1 MKNIFGG
8 LKGWFTGLINSL
20 GAIWQGLTGFV
31 GGVIQGIV
39 DMFLALPGKLVE
51 VGGAIIN
58 TIKDGFLN
66 SFGALKDTV
75 VQGFQEIRNLL
86 PFSDAKKG
94 PFSDLTQ
101 SGRALVET
109 ISKGIR
115 DRQHTMAAAM
125 EATAE
130 GAMATM
136 DETLGKSPLAVD
148 ATVSSAAPAA
158 PSLPSLVQPVT
169 RAAVPITQPQSQSS
183 ALGPILGGLLGIAG
197 AAIPEARPFIQPAA
211 QIIGGLT
218 QDSAPL
224 AATPAPAGGG
234 AATLAPVVTVNVTQ
248 SNATPEDIALAV
260 QTGLDDALGD
270 AEAGMRALL
279 ND

>member
-1 MKNIFGG
+1 
-8 LKGWFTGLINSL
+8 
-20 GAIWQGLTGFV
+20 
-31 GGVIQGIV
+31 
-39 DMFLALPGKLVE
+39 MFLALLGKLVE

-75 VQGFQEIRNLL
+75 VQGFQELRNLL

-218 QDSAPL
+218 PGLGAISCHPSSSWRRCSDAGPRRHRERYSEQCNARGHR
-224 AATPAPAGGG
+224 AGGSDG
-234 AATLAPVVTVNVTQ
+234 SGRCFRRCGGRDARPV
-248 SNATPEDIALAV
+248 E
-260 QTGLDDALGD
+260 
-270 AEAGMRALL
+270 
-279 ND
+279 

>member
-1 MKNIFGG
+1 
-8 LKGWFTGLINSL
+8 
-20 GAIWQGLTGFV
+20 
-31 GGVIQGIV
+31 
-39 DMFLALPGKLVE
+39 MFLALPGKLVE

-75 VQGFQEIRNLL
+75 VQGFQELRNLL

-115 DRQHTMAAAM
+115 DRQHTMSAAM

-183 ALGPILGGLLGIAG
+183 ALADPGRPPRHRWGSYPRGQAIHPASGPDHRRPDSGLGAISCHPSSGWRRCSDAG
-197 AAIPEARPFIQPAA
+197 PRRHRERYSEQCNARGHRAGGSDGSGRCFRRCGGRDARP
-211 QIIGGLT
+211 
-218 QDSAPL
+218 
-224 AATPAPAGGG
+224 
-234 AATLAPVVTVNVTQ
+234 V
-248 SNATPEDIALAV
+248 E
-260 QTGLDDALGD
+260 
-270 AEAGMRALL
+270 
-279 ND
+279 

>member
-1 MKNIFGG
+1 M
-8 LKGWFTGLINSL
+8 S
-20 GAIWQGLTGFV
+20 
-31 GGVIQGIV
+31 
-39 DMFLALPGKLVE
+39 
-51 VGGAIIN
+51 
-58 TIKDGFLN
+58 
-66 SFGALKDTV
+66 
-75 VQGFQEIRNLL
+75 
-86 PFSDAKKG
+86 
-94 PFSDLTQ
+94 
-101 SGRALVET
+101 
-109 ISKGIR
+109 
-115 DRQHTMAAAM
+115 AAM

-224 AATPAPAGGG
+224 AAPQ
-234 AATLAPVVTVNVTQ
+234 LRL
-248 SNATPEDIALAV
+248 EAV
-260 QTGLDDALGD
+260 Q
-270 AEAGMRALL
+270 RRWPPSSP
-279 ND
+279 